1 MFTRYEIKVL
11 NSKKYEEQLSLTRS
25 SIKNKLFQITE
36 EFKEFKFQQNLRIK
50 LTKNDYIFQNKIF
63 ADPWFN

>member
-25 SIKNKLFQITE
+25 SIKNKLFEITE
-36 EFKEFKFQQNLRIK
+36 EFKEFKF
-50 LTKNDYIFQNKIF
+50 
-63 ADPWFN
+63 